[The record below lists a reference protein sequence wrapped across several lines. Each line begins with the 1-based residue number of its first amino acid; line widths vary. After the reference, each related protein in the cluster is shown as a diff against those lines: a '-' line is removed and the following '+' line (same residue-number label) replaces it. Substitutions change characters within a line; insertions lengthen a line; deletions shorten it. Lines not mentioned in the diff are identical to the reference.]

1 MSLLKTKLNRRK
13 FLAYSGGTLAAGAMA
28 SKFSTVKAIASEHS
42 SKSNSSGRKNIPSA
56 CAICVNMCSLFA
68 DVKDGVIHKLNPNH
82 NFFKSR
88 SMLCA
93 RGNAGAKVPYDPD
106 RLKKPLI
113 RAGERGE
120 GKWREV
126 SWEEAYD
133 YIVKNVMKLIGKYD
147 NRSSIAFA
155 STEGL
160 QEEFFRHLT
169 SIVGSTNSVR
179 HPTLCLASNIQ
190 GYSSV
195 FGTFPDAD
203 IANAKFVVMAGSNRA
218 EAFITPDTID
228 LAKKQREQT
237 FVYLDPRATK
247 STALADKWFPIKPG
261 TDMAV
266 VLAMINVII
275 SENLYDKEFVDKHT
289 HGFKELANHVKQYT
303 PEWAENESEIPAD
316 EIRWMALKFAE
327 NAPASV
333 WYPGRR
339 SSFTANDVYYRRAC
353 GILNAIVGAWDRKG
367 GLIPKS
373 GIKLNSHEFIF
384 PLFDRVKSR
393 IDGGKVSFA
402 ADVLPDYIKSNKGM
416 PKDKVA
422 YLSESDGSWVLFRD
436 AILKQKPYPVKG
448 MFIYK
453 QNPVESI
460 PNRAKTIEMLKSM
473 EFTCAIDIQMSD
485 TAWYA
490 DVVLPESTYL
500 ERWDPAHNYGG
511 AAPIVLFRKQVI
523 KPLFDTKP
531 MKDITVDLAERF
543 LKEDD
548 FWTDAWEED
557 KAYLQEYVGTFKNN
571 SMEKIIEHQVSGH
584 PGAFKM
590 LMEKGCFYETD
601 KIPYG
606 QTLKEG
612 ARLKTKSGK
621 IELASVRY
629 PEAGLHALPVYQKPS
644 QPPEG
649 KYRFVVGR
657 NAQFTQA
664 STQNVPYL
672 LEAYG
677 HYTNMLWMHPKSAL
691 KQGLNDG
698 DYAIVKSS
706 VGEQKVKV
714 QVTEYTRPD
723 TVYYLHGFGRLSKW
737 LTNIY
742 KVGASDAAILEDYAE
757 TISGNALLHET
768 FVEIKKA

>member
-1 MSLLKTKLNRRK
+1 MYLLKTKLNRRK
-13 FLAYSGGTLAAGAMA
+13 FLAYSGCTLVAGAMA
-28 SKFSTVKAIASEHS
+28 SKFSTIKAVASEHTGQ
-42 SKSNSSGRKNIPSA
+42 SKESKTKTVPSA
-56 CAICVNMCSLFA
+56 CAICVNKCSFFA
-68 DVKDGVIHKLNPNH
+68 DVNDGIIHKLNPNP

-93 RGNAGAKVPYDPD
+93 RGNVGAKVPYDPD

-113 RAGERGE
+113 RTGKRGE
-120 GKWREV
+120 GKWKEV

-133 YIVKNVMKLIGKYD
+133 YIVDNVIKLIDKYD

-169 SIVGSTNSVR
+169 SVVGSTNSVR

-195 FGTFPDAD
+195 YGTMPDAD

-228 LAKKQREQT
+228 LAKRQKEQT

-247 STALADKWFPIKPG
+247 SAALADKWFPIKPG

-275 SENLYDKEFVDKHT
+275 SEELYDKEFVDKYT
-289 HGFKELANHVKQYT
+289 HGFNELANHVKQYT
-303 PEWAENESEIPAD
+303 PEWAESESEIPAG
-316 EIRWMALKFAE
+316 EITWMARKFAE

-353 GILNAIVGAWDRKG
+353 AILNAIVGAWDRKG

-373 GIKLNSHEFIF
+373 SISLKSHEFIF
-384 PLFDRVKSR
+384 PLYDRVKSR
-393 IDGGKVSFA
+393 IDAGKVNFA
-402 ADVLPDYIKSNKGM
+402 VDILPDYIKSNRGM
-416 PKDKVA
+416 PKDEVA
-422 YLSESDGSWVLFRD
+422 YLSETDGSWVLFRD

-453 QNPVESI
+453 QNPVESV
-460 PNRAKTIEMLKSM
+460 PNRSKTLEMLKSM
-473 EFTCAIDIQMSD
+473 EFICTIDIQMSD
-485 TAWYA
+485 TAWYS

-500 ERWDPAHNYGG
+500 ERWDPAHSLSGV
-511 AAPIVLFRKQVI
+511 APVVIFRQPVI
-523 KPLFDTKP
+523 DPLFDTKS
-531 MKDITVDLAERF
+531 MKDIAVDLIQKF
-543 LKEDD
+543 LEKDE
-548 FWTDAWEED
+548 FWVDAWEED
-557 KAYLQEYVGTFKNN
+557 KAYMEEYVRTFKGV
-571 SMEKIIEHQVSGH
+571 SMSRIIEHQLSDY
-584 PGAFKM
+584 PGAYKM
-590 LMEKGCFYETD
+590 LMEKGCFYKTD

-606 QTLKEG
+606 ETLKEG
-612 ARLKTKSGK
+612 VRLKTKTGK

-629 PEAGLHALPVYQKPS
+629 PEAGLHALPVYQKPFRVP
-644 QPPEG
+644 QG

-657 NAQFTQA
+657 HAQFTQA
-664 STQNVPYL
+664 NTQNVSYL

-677 HYTNMLWMHPKSAL
+677 HYENMLWMHPKSAFKQRL
-691 KQGLNDG
+691 KDG

-714 QVTEYTRPD
+714 KVTEYIRPD
-723 TVYYLHGFGRLSKW
+723 TVFYLHGFGRLSKW
-737 LTNIY
+737 LTNVY
-742 KVGASDAAILEDYAE
+742 KIGASDAEILEDYAE

>member
-28 SKFSTVKAIASEHS
+28 SKFSTIKAVASEHS
-42 SKSNSSGRKNIPSA
+42 SRSNSSESKNVPSA

-120 GKWREV
+120 GKWKEV

-133 YIVKNVMKLIGKYD
+133 YIVKNVMKLIDKYD

-228 LAKKQREQT
+228 LAKNHKEQT

-266 VLAMINVII
+266 VLAMINIII
-275 SENLYDKEFVDKHT
+275 SENLYDKEFVDKYT

-303 PEWAENESEIPAD
+303 PEWAAKESEVPAS
-316 EIRWMALKFAE
+316 EIKWMARKFAE

-353 GILNAIVGAWDRKG
+353 GILNAVVGAWDRKG

-373 GIKLNSHEFIF
+373 GISLKSHEFIF
-384 PLFDRVKSR
+384 PLYDRVKNR
-393 IDGGKVSFA
+393 IDGGKVDFA
-402 ADVLPDYIKSNKGM
+402 GEVLPEYIKSNKGM

-485 TAWYA
+485 AAWYA

-511 AAPIVLFRKQVI
+511 AAPIVLFRKQAI

-557 KAYLQEYVGTFKNN
+557 KGYLQEYVDTFKNN

-644 QPPEG
+644 EAPEG

-657 NAQFTQA
+657 HAQFTQA
-664 STQNVPYL
+664 NTQNVPYL

-677 HYTNMLWMHPKSAL
+677 HYENMLWIHPKSAL

-714 QVTEYTRPD
+714 HVTEYTRPD
-723 TVYYLHGFGRLSKW
+723 TVFYLHGFGRLSKW
-737 LTNIY
+737 LSNIY
-742 KVGASDAAILEDYAE
+742 KVGASDAEILEDYAE

>member
-1 MSLLKTKLNRRK
+1 
-13 FLAYSGGTLAAGAMA
+13 
-28 SKFSTVKAIASEHS
+28 
-42 SKSNSSGRKNIPSA
+42 
-56 CAICVNMCSLFA
+56 
-68 DVKDGVIHKLNPNH
+68 
-82 NFFKSR
+82 
-88 SMLCA
+88 MLCA

>member
-1 MSLLKTKLNRRK
+1 MFLLKTKLNRRK

-28 SKFSTVKAIASEHS
+28 TKFSTIKAIASEHGKQ
-42 SKSNSSGRKNIPSA
+42 SKEPGTKTVPSA
-56 CAICVNMCSLFA
+56 CAICVNKCSLFA

-93 RGNAGAKVPYDPD
+93 RGNVGAKVPYAPD

-113 RAGERGE
+113 RTGKRGE
-120 GKWREV
+120 GKWKEV
-126 SWEEAYD
+126 SWDEAYD
-133 YIVKNVMKLIGKYD
+133 YIVENVIKLIDKYD

-169 SIVGSTNSVR
+169 SVVGSTNSVR

-195 FGTFPDAD
+195 YGTLPDAD

-228 LAKKQREQT
+228 LAKNRKEQT

-247 STALADKWFPIKPG
+247 SAALADKWFPIKPG

-275 SENLYDKEFVDKHT
+275 SEGLYDKEFVDKYT
-289 HGFKELANHVKQYT
+289 HGFDQLREHVKKNT
-303 PEWAENESEIPAD
+303 PEWAEKESEIPAD
-316 EIRWMALKFAE
+316 EIRWMARKFAE

-339 SSFTANDVYYRRAC
+339 SSFTANDVYYRRSCA
-353 GILNAIVGAWDRKG
+353 ILNAIVGAWDRKG

-373 GIKLNSHEFIF
+373 GISLKSHEFIF
-384 PLFDRVKSR
+384 PLYDRVKNR
-393 IDGGKVSFA
+393 IDGGKVNFA
-402 ADVLPDYIKSNKGM
+402 ADVLPEYIKSNKGM
-416 PKDKVA
+416 PKDEVA
-422 YLSESDGSWVLFRD
+422 FLSEADGSWVLFRD

-453 QNPVESI
+453 QNPVESV
-460 PNRAKTIEMLKSM
+460 PNRAKTLEMLKSM
-473 EFTCAIDIQMSD
+473 EFICTIDIQMSD
-485 TAWYA
+485 TAWYS

-500 ERWDPAHNYGG
+500 ERWDPAHSLSGV
-511 AAPIVLFRKQVI
+511 APVVIFRQPVI
-523 KPLFDTKP
+523 EPLFDTKS
-531 MKDITVDLAERF
+531 MKDITVDLTEKF
-543 LKEDD
+543 LQKDA
-548 FWTDAWEED
+548 FWVDAWEED
-557 KAYLQEYVGTFKNN
+557 KAYMEDYVKTFKGVPM
-571 SMEKIIEHQVSGH
+571 SHIIEHQLSDY
-584 PGAFKM
+584 PGAYKM
-590 LMEKGCFYETD
+590 LKEKGCFYKTD

-606 QTLKEG
+606 KTLKEG
-612 ARLKTKSGK
+612 ARLKTKTGK

-629 PEAGLHALPVYQKPS
+629 PEAGLYALPVYQKPS

-657 NAQFTQA
+657 HAQFTQA
-664 STQNVPYL
+664 NTQNVPYL

-677 HYTNMLWMHPKSAL
+677 HYENMLWIHPKSAL

-706 VGEQKVKV
+706 AGEQKVKV
-714 QVTEYTRPD
+714 HVTEYTRPD
-723 TVYYLHGFGRLSKW
+723 TVFYLHGFGRLSKW
-737 LTNIY
+737 LTNVY
-742 KVGASDAAILEDYAE
+742 KVGASDAEILEDYAE